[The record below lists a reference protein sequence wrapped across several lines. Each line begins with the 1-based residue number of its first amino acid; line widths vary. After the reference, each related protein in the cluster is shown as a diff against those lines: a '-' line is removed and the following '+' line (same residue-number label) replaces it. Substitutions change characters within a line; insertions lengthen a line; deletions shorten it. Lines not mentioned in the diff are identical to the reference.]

1 MSEIRMLLIV
11 VGILVLLTLILAVS
25 AAMICGLPCIDVR

>member
-1 MSEIRMLLIV
+1 MSEVRMLLIV
-11 VGILVLLTLILAVS
+11 VGILVLLTLILFVW